1 MRKCGLEP
9 DPANVRALAAR
20 SGLDGDGLLRSMIAD
35 SAEDLGPLDGLDREL
50 DLSVDEKM
58 DFAVAYTYGAVAS
71 CVGRRAPS
79 CNQPTGPGY
88 PSGCPGLFVCV
99 VKNVPFGR
107 CPDPRVYRTLA
118 PKSGKCHFPPSDT
131 CPRLFSGYAGLP
143 IALGRGLL
151 LANRAWRCFLTNA
164 LSWSDASGRSS
175 RACARFWVANVTDP
189 RRAWSATSL
198 SYVDT
203 FLVYKPR

>member
-1 MRKCGLEP
+1 VP
-9 DPANVRALAAR
+9 P
-20 SGLDGDGLLRSMIAD
+20 LL
-35 SAEDLGPLDGLDREL
+35 
-50 DLSVDEKM
+50 
-58 DFAVAYTYGAVAS
+58 
-71 CVGRRAPS
+71 GRRVELARLAMHLPGNQARAPPRRS
-79 CNQPTGPGY
+79 CLLGWNIERMRIANRSEAGPGY

-151 LANRAWRCFLTNA
+151 LANRSWRCFLTNA